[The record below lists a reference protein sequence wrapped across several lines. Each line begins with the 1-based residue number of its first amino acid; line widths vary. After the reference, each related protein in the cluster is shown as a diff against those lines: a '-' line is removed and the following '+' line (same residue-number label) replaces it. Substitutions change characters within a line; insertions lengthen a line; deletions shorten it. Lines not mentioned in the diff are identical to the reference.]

1 MKFGHILVYH
11 ITRFATCF
19 WLNFG
24 DWKLVLGPF
33 MILMKLYNKTCQFLV
48 IDIYHAQF
56 SFNYPFKKIEHLKLN
71 QIGCG
76 VIGAGC

>member
-1 MKFGHILVYH
+1 
-11 ITRFATCF
+11 
-19 WLNFG
+19 
-24 DWKLVLGPF
+24 
-33 MILMKLYNKTCQFLV
+33 MILMKLSYNETCQFLV

-71 QIGCG
+71 QISCG